1 MSDQAKK
8 VSVVITCYN
17 YGKYLE
23 HCLNSVLAQTYLN
36 HEIIVVDDGST
47 DNTPEVMESFKHLPN
62 LIYLRQRNSGQANAK
77 NVGIINSS
85 GEFVA
90 FLDADDM
97 WCADKLDKQMQCF
110 ENTDVGVVYCRAKYL
125 DEDNN
130 VFSYDM
136 TSPYLQ
142 PQRGIVTEW
151 LFFDNFVQFSSTVV
165 RRECFE
171 RFGLFDESLKM
182 GIDWDLWLRISTSY
196 KFDYV
201 DDRLFYYR
209 MGHSGQM
216 SRNVEERQRCSD
228 RIMENFIDKYPG
240 VLSPSTIKKAYAIT
254 YYSRG
259 EYYRN
264 IDRHKSYK
272 YFANAIKR
280 NPVEIG
286 AYKGLI
292 KNILHRLIKK
302 PLNG

>member
-264 IDRHKSYK
+264 IDLHKSYK
-272 YFANAIKR
+272 YFVDAIKR

-292 KNILHRLIKK
+292 KNILHRLIK
-302 PLNG
+302 

>member
-1 MSDQAKK
+1 
-8 VSVVITCYN
+8 
-17 YGKYLE
+17 
-23 HCLNSVLAQTYLN
+23 
-36 HEIIVVDDGST
+36 
-47 DNTPEVMESFKHLPN
+47 
-62 LIYLRQRNSGQANAK
+62 
-77 NVGIINSS
+77 
-85 GEFVA
+85 
-90 FLDADDM
+90 
-97 WCADKLDKQMQCF
+97 
-110 ENTDVGVVYCRAKYL
+110 
-125 DEDNN
+125 
-130 VFSYDM
+130 
-136 TSPYLQ
+136 
-142 PQRGIVTEW
+142 
-151 LFFDNFVQFSSTVV
+151 
-165 RRECFE
+165 
-171 RFGLFDESLKM
+171 M